1 MFCGYTLPAFIC
13 QNPCSKENGY
23 QMTQVK
29 GLGITSGGLEV
40 KLKGP
45 QEVLEASGKWQERD
59 IAPNLCI

>member
-1 MFCGYTLPAFIC
+1 
-13 QNPCSKENGY
+13 
-23 QMTQVK
+23 MTQVK
-29 GLGITSGGLEV
+29 GLGITSGGPEV

>member
-1 MFCGYTLPAFIC
+1 
-13 QNPCSKENGY
+13 
-23 QMTQVK
+23 MTQVK